1 MPSHRKMW
9 TNKLRQRQT
18 KVYSQVAWSNR
29 LISPR
34 SNLPTSPT
42 HSGSW
47 WCPKLVKST
56 LWHANTATHNSQ
68 ISCGAWNDDF
78 FETTGHDRNDY
89 KTPLQT
95 NTTMFFEHT
104 TNLGGKVRG
113 GSFSSSFPH
122 SKIPGIF
129 QDSSYETGIL
139 VISMSL
145 SAHKTSST
153 LTVPQICKRKNHP
166 LLEFSGQSGHGMI
179 LPLLR
184 NSRGHT
190 HDSPFSHELSRATCW
205 CWSKWASS

>member
-1 MPSHRKMW
+1 MPTQQRTTPKSHAEPEMMIFSKQLAMIEMITRLHCKR
-9 TNKLRQRQT
+9 TQPCSLNTQRIW
-18 KVYSQVAWSNR
+18 VERY
-29 LISPR
+29 
-34 SNLPTSPT
+34 
-42 HSGSW
+42 G
-47 WCPKLVKST
+47 
-56 LWHANTATHNSQ
+56 
-68 ISCGAWNDDF
+68 
-78 FETTGHDRNDY
+78 
-89 KTPLQT
+89 
-95 NTTMFFEHT
+95 
-104 TNLGGKVRG
+104 G

-190 HDSPFSHELSRATCW
+190 HDSPFSHELSRATC
-205 CWSKWASS
+205 